1 MDRRSSL
8 SSPPEADSGTGRILA
23 VFSKVLIANRGE
35 IAVRIIRACRE
46 LGIRTVAVFSQA
58 DADAMHV
65 QLADESVCIGP
76 PPPAQSYLQVPRI
89 ISAAEITGAE
99 AIHPGYGFL
108 AENPQFAEV
117 CENCGIHFIGPPA
130 SSIQMMGDKAA
141 ARRLAARNGVSVLP
155 GTEHPVRELEEA
167 RRAAREIGYP
177 VIIKASAGGGGKGMR
192 VVINPEGLESALAT
206 AAAEAAAAFGDAGVY
221 LERFL
226 PDPRHVEFQI
236 LIDAHGQGIHLA
248 ERDCSIQRR
257 HQKLV
262 EEAPSPGLNPSLRQT
277 MGQAAL
283 SVARAAGYRNAGTVE
298 FLLDE
303 RGDFYFMEMNTR
315 IQVEHPVTEMVTGL
329 DLVKTQ
335 FRIAAGEPLPVAQE
349 EVRLAGHSLECRI
362 NAEDPDRFLPSPGKV
377 TNLRLPGGPGVRVDS
392 HAYVG
397 YIVPPYYDSLLA
409 KLIVHGRDR
418 DEAIARMQRALDEML
433 IQGVQTTIPF
443 HQKVLRHP
451 DFLAGKTST
460 RFLERLTQEQ

>member
-1 MDRRSSL
+1 
-8 SSPPEADSGTGRILA
+8 

-46 LGIRTVAVFSQA
+46 LGLRTVAVFSQA
-58 DADAMHV
+58 DADSLHV

-76 PPPAQSYLQVPRI
+76 PPPGDSYLQIPRI

-141 ARRLAARNGVSVLP
+141 ARRLAAANGVAILP
-155 GTEHPVRELEEA
+155 GTEFPVRELEEA
-167 RRAAREIGYP
+167 KRAARDIGYP
-177 VIIKASAGGGGKGMR
+177 VIIKARAGGGGKGMR
-192 VVINPEGLESALAT
+192 VVVNPDGLESALAT

-226 PDPRHVEFQI
+226 SDPRHVEVQV
-236 LIDAHGQGIHLA
+236 LMDAHGQGIHLG

-262 EEAPSPGLNPSLRQT
+262 EEAPSPALTDSLRQS

-283 SVARAAGYRNAGTVE
+283 RVARAAGYRNAGTVE

-303 RGDFYFMEMNTR
+303 RGAFFFMEMNTR

-329 DLVKTQ
+329 DLVKAQ
-335 FRIAAGEPLPVAQE
+335 FRIAAGEPLPIRQE
-349 EVRLAGHSLECRI
+349 EVRLTGHSLECRI
-362 NAEDPDRFLPSPGKV
+362 NAEDPDRFLPSPGRV
-377 TNLRLPGGPGVRVDS
+377 TNLRPPGGPGIRMDS

-397 YIVPPYYDSLLA
+397 YMVSPHYDSLLA
-409 KLIVHGRDR
+409 KLIVHGCDR
-418 DEAIARMQRALDEML
+418 EEAIARMQRALDETV
-433 IQGVQTTIPF
+433 IQGIQTTIPF

-451 DFLAGKTST
+451 DFIAGRLST
-460 RFLERLTQEQ
+460 RFVERLTREQ

>member
-1 MDRRSSL
+1 
-8 SSPPEADSGTGRILA
+8 

-46 LGIRTVAVFSQA
+46 MGIRSVAVFSQA
-58 DADAMHV
+58 DADALHV

-76 PPPAQSYLQVPRI
+76 PPAAQSYLQVPRI

-108 AENPQFAEV
+108 AENRQFAEV
-117 CENCGIHFIGPPA
+117 CENCGICFIGPPA
-130 SSIQMMGDKAA
+130 SSISMMGDKAA
-141 ARRLAARNGVSVLP
+141 ARRLAAANSVPILP
-155 GTEHPVRELEEA
+155 GTEYPVWDLDEA
-167 RRAAREIGYP
+167 KRAAREIDYP

-192 VVINPEGLESALAT
+192 VVDTPDGLESSLAT

-221 LERFL
+221 LEQYL
-226 PDPRHVEFQI
+226 TDPRHVEIQV
-236 LIDAHGQGIHLA
+236 LMDTHGQGIHLA

-262 EEAPSPGLNPSLRQT
+262 EEAPSPALTDSLRQS

-283 SVARAAGYRNAGTVE
+283 CVARAAGYQNAGTVE

-303 RGDFYFMEMNTR
+303 RGGFFFMEMNTR

-329 DLVKTQ
+329 DLVKAQ
-335 FRIAAGEPLPVAQE
+335 FRIAADEPLPMAQE
-349 EVRLAGHSLECRI
+349 EVRLVGHSLECRI
-362 NAEDPDRFLPSPGKV
+362 NAEDPDRFLPSPGRV
-377 TNLRLPGGPGVRVDS
+377 TNFRPPGGPGIRIDS

-397 YIVPPYYDSLLA
+397 YMVPAYYDSLLA

-418 DEAIARMQRALDEML
+418 EEAIARMQRALDEVV
-433 IQGVQTTIPF
+433 IQGVQTTVPF

-451 DFLAGKTST
+451 DFIDGKTST
-460 RFLERLTQEQ
+460 RFVDRLTREQ

>member
-1 MDRRSSL
+1 M
-8 SSPPEADSGTGRILA
+8 
-23 VFSKVLIANRGE
+23 FSKVLIANRGE

-141 ARRLAARNGVSVLP
+141 ARGLAARNGVPVLP

-335 FRIAAGEPLPVAQE
+335 FRIAAGEPLPVTQE

>member
-1 MDRRSSL
+1 M
-8 SSPPEADSGTGRILA
+8 
-23 VFSKVLIANRGE
+23 FSKVLIANRGE

-141 ARRLAARNGVSVLP
+141 ARCLAARNGVPVLP

-177 VIIKASAGGGGKGMR
+177 VFIKASAGGGGKGMR

-236 LIDAHGQGIHLA
+236 LIDAHGQGIHLG

-335 FRIAAGEPLPVAQE
+335 FRIAAGEPLPVTQE

-397 YIVPPYYDSLLA
+397 YIVPPHYDSLLA

-418 DEAIARMQRALDEML
+418 DEAMARMQRALDEML

>member
-1 MDRRSSL
+1 
-8 SSPPEADSGTGRILA
+8 
-23 VFSKVLIANRGE
+23 
-35 IAVRIIRACRE
+35 
-46 LGIRTVAVFSQA
+46 
-58 DADAMHV
+58 
-65 QLADESVCIGP
+65 
-76 PPPAQSYLQVPRI
+76 
-89 ISAAEITGAE
+89 
-99 AIHPGYGFL
+99 
-108 AENPQFAEV
+108 
-117 CENCGIHFIGPPA
+117 
-130 SSIQMMGDKAA
+130 
-141 ARRLAARNGVSVLP
+141 
-155 GTEHPVRELEEA
+155 
-167 RRAAREIGYP
+167 
-177 VIIKASAGGGGKGMR
+177 MR
-192 VVINPEGLESALAT
+192 VVIHPEGLESALAT

-335 FRIAAGEPLPVAQE
+335 FRIAAGEPLPVTQE
-349 EVRLAGHSLECRI
+349 EVCLAGHSLECRI

-397 YIVPPYYDSLLA
+397 YIVPPCYDSLLA
-409 KLIVHGRDR
+409 KLLVHGRDR
-418 DEAIARMQRALDEML
+418 DEAIARMQRALGEML